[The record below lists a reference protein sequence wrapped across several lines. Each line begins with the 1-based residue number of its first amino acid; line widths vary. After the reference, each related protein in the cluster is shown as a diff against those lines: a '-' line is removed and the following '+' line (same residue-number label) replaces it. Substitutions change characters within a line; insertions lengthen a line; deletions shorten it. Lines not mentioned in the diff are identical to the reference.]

1 MKRFLL
7 FTFISLTICGSF
19 VSAQTI
25 EENGNQ
31 KEDVGTTVNKV
42 VNTLKERIHLMGY
55 AQLGYTYND
64 ADNADNN
71 FDIKRI
77 IFMAEGKITDDWSLF
92 FMYNF
97 NSGGTLLEMY
107 TDYHILPGLSA
118 RLGQIKV
125 PYTIESPLSPT
136 AVELI
141 ECYSQAT
148 NYLAAIGGSHDPLRG
163 GTGGRD
169 LGFLLYGNLFKDY
182 LTYNIGVINGQ
193 GINTKDKNSN
203 KDYLGSLMVNPTKW
217 LSVGGSFVT
226 GKGNAIGLSDANPD
240 IQIGD
245 NYKRDRWAVGAVVE
259 TKPVSFRTEYLGG
272 KDGKVKSDG
281 YYATASVHVCPK
293 FDVVASYDYLN
304 KNKDLS
310 MKQTNYVAGV
320 QYWFYPRC
328 RVQAQ
333 YTFSDKKDLDNS
345 NMIQAQVQVRF

>member
-19 VSAQTI
+19 VSAQTP
-25 EENGNQ
+25 EENANQ

-42 VNTLKERIHLMGY
+42 VNTLKERIILQGY
-55 AQLGYTYND
+55 AQAGYTYND
-64 ADNADNN
+64 ADDADNN

-77 IFMAEGKITDDWSLF
+77 IFMAEGKITDKWSLF

-97 NSGGTLLEMY
+97 NGGGTLLEMY
-107 TDYHILPGLSA
+107 TDYHIVPGLSA

-136 AVELI
+136 SVELI
-141 ECYSQAT
+141 DCYSQAT
-148 NYLAAIGGSHDPLRG
+148 NYLAAIGGHDPLRG

-169 LGFLLYGNLFKDY
+169 LGLLLYGNLFKNY
-182 LTYNIGVINGQ
+182 LTYNVGVINGQ
-193 GINTKDKNSN
+193 GINTKDANSN

-217 LSVGGSFVT
+217 LSIGGSFVT
-226 GKGNAIGLSDANPD
+226 GKGNAIGESDANPD
-240 IQIGD
+240 IKKGD
-245 NYKRDRWAVGAVVE
+245 NYNRDRWAVGAVVE
-259 TKPVSFRTEYLGG
+259 TKPVSLRTEYLGG

-281 YYATASVHVCPK
+281 YYAMASFHAFK
-293 FDVVASYDYLN
+293 NFDVIASYDYLN
-304 KNKDLS
+304 KNKDLN
-310 MKQTNYVAGV
+310 MKQTNYIAGV

-333 YTFSDKKDLDNS
+333 YTYSDKKDMDNS
-345 NMIQAQVQVRF
+345 NMIQAQIQVRF

>member
-7 FTFISLTICGSF
+7 LILINLIICGTS
-19 VSAQTI
+19 VSAQTP
-25 EENGNQ
+25 EESSKP

-64 ADNADNN
+64 ADDADNN
-71 FDIKRI
+71 FDVKRI
-77 IFMAEGKITDDWSLF
+77 IFMAEGKITNNWSLF

-118 RLGQIKV
+118 RLGQFKV

-141 ECYSQAT
+141 DCYSQAT
-148 NYLAAIGGSHDPLRG
+148 NYLAAIGPHDPLIGSTTGRG
-163 GTGGRD
+163 
-169 LGFLLYGNLFKDY
+169 LGFMLYGNLFKNY
-182 LTYNIGVINGQ
+182 LTYNVGVTNGQ
-193 GINTKDKNSN
+193 GINSKDRNSN
-203 KDYLGSLMVNPTKW
+203 KDFIGSLMVNPTKW
-217 LSVGGSFVT
+217 LSVGGSFIA
-226 GKGNAIGLSDANPD
+226 GKGHAVGVSAINPD

-245 NYKRDRWAVGAVVE
+245 NYTRDRWAVGAVID
-259 TKPVSFRTEYLGG
+259 TKPVSLRTEYLGG
-272 KDGKVKSDG
+272 KTGKTKSEG

-293 FDVVASYDYLN
+293 FDIVASYDYLN
-304 KNKDLS
+304 KSKELNR
-310 MKQTNYVAGV
+310 KQTNYVAGL

-328 RVQAQ
+328 RVQTQ
-333 YTFSDKKDLDNS
+333 YTYSDKKDLDNS